1 MTINEAQINTKTWW
15 HNETSGLYFLSTED
29 DPVAEYRG
37 VLAVGEFVAS
47 RFPLCPLGGLD
58 GGIHLSFGRSKYG
71 WTNNETV
78 LFSPSTNAYKIDA
91 QKWRSSGKSM
101 KFEGLD
107 TSIAPHILY
116 HGERFNRVPSVKLE
130 ELDPLFAIL
139 RELQTTKKRKTG
151 LVASP

>member
-78 LFSPSTNAYKIDA
+78 LFSPSTNAYQIDR
-91 QKWRSSGKSM
+91 QRWRSTKMSM
-101 KFEGLD
+101 RFEGLGS
-107 TSIAPHILY
+107 SIAPYILY
-116 HGERFNRVPSVKLE
+116 HRERVYTAPSM
-130 ELDPLFAIL
+130 
-139 RELQTTKKRKTG
+139 
-151 LVASP
+151 